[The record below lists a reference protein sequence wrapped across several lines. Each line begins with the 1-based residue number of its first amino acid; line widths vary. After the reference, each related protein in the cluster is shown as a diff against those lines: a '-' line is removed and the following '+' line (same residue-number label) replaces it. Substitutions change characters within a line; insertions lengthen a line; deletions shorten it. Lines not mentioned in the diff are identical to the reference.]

1 MNISSVSVVGLFGL
15 FNHKIN
21 LRTKERITI
30 LHGPN
35 GVGKTT
41 ILRMLKA
48 LCSFEFNNL
57 AKFDFSKF
65 TVGFKDGRELSIHKT
80 PKKGQNPHELK
91 FLLGAKGQPGEVIHT
106 YRKLID
112 DGLDE
117 RKLRQMLGVQI
128 GSIEDIIPE
137 LDQVGAR
144 AWRVIPTGE
153 TIDLEEVINKYSERL
168 PLRSNSFLRQ
178 SAPDALRLL
187 LKENKVYLI
196 ETQRLIAQVEKAETP
211 QAIGRWSPN
220 SIHFSRPLM
229 PSAEGSA
236 VEEISRDLA
245 RRIAEALQL
254 SGRIATKLD
263 AQFAYK
269 LITGSV
275 SEIGES
281 EIREKYARYK
291 MFNNSLAQAGVF
303 ESQYIHDLPTKVL
316 ESGDKRALS
325 LYLHDVEE
333 KLRPFGDLLNKV
345 LLFVSLINGRFKHKT
360 LRIEK
365 DKGLRFI
372 SSRDDVID
380 GASLSSGEQ
389 HELILMYTLL
399 FRVPSASLICIDE
412 PEISLHV
419 TWQQKF
425 LDDLKS
431 MSETAD
437 LDFVIA
443 THSPSI
449 INGRLDLTVEL
460 DS

>member
-1 MNISSVSVVGLFGL
+1 MNIASISVTGLFGL
-15 FNHKIN
+15 FNHKIH
-21 LRTKERITI
+21 LRTKQRITI

-57 AKFDFSKF
+57 AKFEFNNF
-65 TVGFKDGRELSIHKT
+65 TVGFQDGRELKILKVPAVGANSR
-80 PKKGQNPHELK
+80 ELK
-91 FLLGAKGQPGEVIHT
+91 FLLGSAGQVGEVIHT

-112 DGLDE
+112 ESMDE
-117 RKLRQMLGVQI
+117 RKLRQLLGTPV

-137 LDQVGAR
+137 LDQVGPR
-144 AWRVIPTGE
+144 SWRVIPTGE
-153 TIDLEEVINKYSERL
+153 TIDLEEVVNKYSDRL
-168 PLRSNSFLRQ
+168 PVRSTAFLRQ
-178 SAPDALRLL
+178 SAPDVLKLL

-196 ETQRLIAQVEKAETP
+196 ETQRLIAQSEASATQHDIIRWPNNYARPSRDRTP
-211 QAIGRWSPN
+211 PG
-220 SIHFSRPLM
+220 
-229 PSAEGSA
+229 EGSA
-236 VEEISRDLA
+236 VAEISHDLT

-291 MFNNSLAQAGVF
+291 NFNNSLASAGVF

-365 DKGLRFI
+365 DRGLHFL
-372 SSRDDVID
+372 SSRGDEIL

-399 FRVPSASLICIDE
+399 FRVPSASLIAIDE